1 MLLQF
6 AVENFRSF
14 RDRAVLSMLADP
26 RVEHGP
32 GQVLEGLGGQK
43 VLRAAAVYGANGS
56 GKSNLIKALSAFQRM
71 ILEGTRAGEKL
82 PVTCFSFDPER
93 RKGAAHFEIEVE
105 EAGRR
110 FSYGIEVKPAHVEAE
125 WLYEVDADGA
135 EHLLFERQAGGTTR
149 PITFTFGDRLA
160 LDEHRRAFLGFVAE
174 GTRQNQPFLAEA
186 SQRNVTELAPFLES
200 IRELR
205 IVWPDAPCLPLIDR
219 IEADADFRK
228 MMTAVLHEAGTGV
241 TSVKVESREIPPT
254 VKIDWERFGAYE
266 DWYQNTFAKEH
277 FRLHKDEQ
285 ERVFATR
292 LKSLYHATNGEIVE
306 LDMREESDGT
316 RRLLNLAPIFHMATK
331 EEGELFAIDEMERSL
346 HPQLTRLLL
355 QLFFARAD
363 KGAAAQIIFT
373 THDTNLLDL
382 RILPRDS
389 VWFTEKDPAGGT
401 VLYPLSDLDHE
412 QITALSKQSR
422 GIEMGYLQGRFGA
435 VPFFGSLEALGFR
448 KEDLK

>member
-105 EAGRR
+105 AAGRR
-110 FSYGIEVKPAHVEAE
+110 FSYGIEVKPARVEAE

-135 EHLLFERQAGGTTR
+135 EHLLFERQAGEAA
-149 PITFTFGDRLA
+149 PSVTFGERLTS
-160 LDEHRRAFLGFVAE
+160 DEHRKAFLGFVAE
-174 GTRQNQPFLAEA
+174 GTRQNQPFLAE
-186 SQRNVTELAPFLES
+186 SLQRNVTELNPLLES
-200 IRELR
+200 IRGLS
-205 IVWPDAPCLPLIDR
+205 IVWPDAPYLPLIDR
-219 IEADADFRK
+219 IEADANFRE
-228 MMTAVLHEAGTGV
+228 MMSAVLREAGTGV
-241 TSVKVESREIPPT
+241 TSMRVEMESLEVPQEA
-254 VKIDWERFGAYE
+254 KAKWEQLSAN
-266 DWYQNTFAKEH
+266 QNLLQKGLASQH
-277 FRLHKDEQ
+277 FRLDKDEQ
-285 ERVFATR
+285 GLLVFAK
-292 LKSLYHATNGEIVE
+292 LKSLHSTTNGEVVE
-306 LDMREESDGT
+306 LEMNEESDGT
-316 RRLLNLAPIFHMATK
+316 RRLLNLAPIFHMVAK
-331 EEGELFAIDEMERSL
+331 EEGEVFAIDEMERSL

-355 QLFFARAD
+355 QLFFARVD
-363 KGAAAQIIFT
+363 KGASQIIFT

-389 VWFTEKDPAGGT
+389 VWFTEKDPAGGSA
-401 VLYPLSDLDHE
+401 LYPLSDLDYE
-412 QITALSKQSR
+412 QVTTLSKQSR